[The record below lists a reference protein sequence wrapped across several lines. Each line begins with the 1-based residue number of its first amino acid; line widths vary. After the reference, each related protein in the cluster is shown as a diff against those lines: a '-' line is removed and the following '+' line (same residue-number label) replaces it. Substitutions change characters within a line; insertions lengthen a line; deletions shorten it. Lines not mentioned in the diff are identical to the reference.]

1 MANRPSRGKLQF
13 WGKRE
18 SAAVFLYPFVA
29 IVLFPSKPKGRWRWL
44 KNRSN
49 GSKQQ
54 HRSLEYG
61 QDVHVPPTVGF
72 IVVLAGV
79 FGGISFS
86 YGRSGA
92 SLRSLIS
99 TYSRF
104 AFYKLLSI
112 PSVTDSGLS
121 VSRIAYVLV

>member
-1 MANRPSRGKLQF
+1 M
-13 WGKRE
+13 
-18 SAAVFLYPFVA
+18 
-29 IVLFPSKPKGRWRWL
+29 
-44 KNRSN
+44 
-49 GSKQQ
+49 
-54 HRSLEYG
+54 
-61 QDVHVPPTVGF
+61 PPTVGF

-104 AFYKLLSI
+104 VFYKLLSI